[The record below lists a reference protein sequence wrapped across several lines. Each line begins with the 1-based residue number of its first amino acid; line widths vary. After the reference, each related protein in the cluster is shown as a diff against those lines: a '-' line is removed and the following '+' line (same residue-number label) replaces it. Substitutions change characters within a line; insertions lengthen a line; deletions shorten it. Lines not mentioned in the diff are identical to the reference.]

1 MALGLLQT
9 ERVASIKTASSTL
22 IFQSPVVLRKQQA
35 RVLQNNVPCYAALA
49 VHNQM
54 QF

>member
-9 ERVASIKTASSTL
+9 ERVTSIKTASGTF
-22 IFQSPVVLRKQQA
+22 IFPSHVLLRKQQA
-35 RVLQNNVPCYAALA
+35 RVLKNNPHCYVALA
-49 VHNQM
+49 HQFKM

>member
-9 ERVASIKTASSTL
+9 ERVTSIKTVSGTF
-22 IFQSPVVLRKQQA
+22 IFPSHVLLRKQQA
-35 RVLQNNVPCYAALA
+35 RVLKNNPPSYVALA
-49 VHNQM
+49 DHNQM